1 MQTNPNMRFGDS
13 LVFASKIELLKSKL
27 KSIGS
32 LEGDL
37 CEVGVYKGGT
47 AKIISQ
53 NMNHSDKLFLFDT
66 FEGIPNRSNN
76 DNIHI
81 VGDFN
86 DCSYEEAVNF
96 FKNAEVY
103 KGIFPEETSDI
114 VKDRKFKFVHLDVD
128 TYLSYK
134 SCLEFF
140 YNRMTKGGII
150 MFDDYGVLT
159 CQGATVAVDEFFSDK
174 PEKVIGDKKRIYD
187 CEETAYI
194 IKE

>member
-1 MQTNPNMRFGDS
+1 MRFGDS

-96 FKNAEVY
+96 LKMLRSIREYFQK
-103 KGIFPEETSDI
+103 
-114 VKDRKFKFVHLDVD
+114 
-128 TYLSYK
+128 
-134 SCLEFF
+134 
-140 YNRMTKGGII
+140 
-150 MFDDYGVLT
+150 
-159 CQGATVAVDEFFSDK
+159 K
-174 PEKVIGDKKRIYD
+174 PLIS
-187 CEETAYI
+187 
-194 IKE
+194 